1 MPVLATVLKCFY
13 GLLRSFAQRSIEALQ
28 EARDTRWYP
37 MLTPEKKERKSA
49 VIIIQALAKM
59 ESFILRA
66 REKIICTIYTFS
78 ILNLA

>member
-1 MPVLATVLKCFY
+1 
-13 GLLRSFAQRSIEALQ
+13 
-28 EARDTRWYP
+28 

-66 REKIICTIYTFS
+66 REKIICTINTFS
-78 ILNLA
+78 ILILA